1 MNARRRRVRT
11 LVGIVAA
18 CFAVMALLVALPA
31 TVAPVPSAQAANAS
45 DWNAGNII
53 DDAVFYDS
61 NAMTSTDIQSFM
73 DKKERSRSEERRVG
87 KVCVSTCGYR
97 WSTFL

>member
-61 NAMTSTDIQSFM
+61 NAMTSNDIQAFM
-73 DKKERSRSEERRVG
+73 EQKVRSCKAGFTCQIGRASCRER
-87 KVCVSTCGYR
+87 VCQYV
-97 WSTFL
+97 